1 MNPFHHRLAALALI
15 LCMGAAVPAIAQDT
29 PLAHWQASVAA
40 EIRGNLDDAQ
50 REMVIYS
57 SNGGDRYLAP
67 LRTGWIAFLR
77 KDYDRAQQAYR
88 QAIDVAPQALTAR
101 LGLMYSARA
110 AGRQSEAIAAADSVL
125 AIAPGHREAALVA
138 AELRMARGDAQR
150 AAETLRR
157 AHADA
162 PEDAG
167 VLTALTGALIAAG
180 QKREAEQLQLR
191 YAVLL
196 APPARAK

>member
-1 MNPFHHRLAALALI
+1 MNLHPTLRTALAIAL
-15 LCMGAAVPAIAQDT
+15 ASVTVVPALAQDA
-29 PLAHWQASVAA
+29 PLARWQASVAA
-40 EIRGNLDDAQ
+40 EVRGNLDDAQ
-50 REMVIYS
+50 RELAIYAIS
-57 SNGGDRYLAP
+57 GGDRYLAP

-88 QAIDVAPQALTAR
+88 QAIDVAPQALTPR
-101 LGLMYSARA
+101 LGLMYAARA

-138 AELRMARGDAQR
+138 AELRMARGEGQR
-150 AAETLRR
+150 AAEALRR

-196 APPARAK
+196 APARAK